1 VDEAGA
7 AARERAESATAH
19 QATERLTFFSDA
31 VIAIAITLL
40 AIELPVP
47 EVGSVEALAESVG
60 ANGYEYLAFLISF
73 AVIGN
78 HWTIHHGVFRY
89 VHRADGRAVR
99 LNLAWLLVI
108 VATPFLTKVA
118 ADGQGV
124 LSFAFYAVP
133 QALQTLLMA
142 WLIHEIARHGWFEP
156 DAPPSL
162 TVRGHLRSLYFAAA
176 FLISVPAYLL
186 IGPWAFAIWWL
197 VPVVLAIATRRYLE
211 ADD

>member
-1 VDEAGA
+1 MDDTGA
-7 AARERAESATAH
+7 VARERAEAATADK
-19 QATERLTFFSDA
+19 ATERLTFFSDA

-40 AIELPVP
+40 AIELPLP
-47 EVGSVEALAESVG
+47 EVASMEAFTESVR
-60 ANGYEYLAFLISF
+60 AHGYEYLAFLISF
-73 AVIGN
+73 GVIGN
-78 HWTIHHGVFRY
+78 HWTVHHGVFRY

-118 ADGQGV
+118 AEGHGV
-124 LSFAFYAVP
+124 LSFASYAVP

-162 TVRGHLRSLYFAAA
+162 TVRGHLRSLYFAAG
-176 FLISVPAYLL
+176 FLVSIPAYLL
-186 IGPWAFAIWWL
+186 IGSWAIALWWL
-197 VPVVLAIATRRYLE
+197 VPVGLTLATRRYLQR
-211 ADD
+211 DD